1 MDLWLICSLDALA
14 SSLNCSARFL
24 RYILYANGG
33 PDSHYYSFSI
43 PKKSGGIRVIS
54 APDDRLKWLQKQINL
69 LFLEQLQCSEHASK
83 VAHGFVKNKSI
94 ITNASRHVRKKI
106 VIKIDIADYFDS
118 IHFGRVKGFFEK
130 NKDFLLQENIAQA
143 LANLVCFKG
152 RLPQG
157 APTSPIISNLI
168 SAAMDL
174 HLVKLAKKYHF
185 DYTRYADDMTFS
197 TNDIKTVSKTDL
209 FLEELRY
216 EVEKAGFLI
225 NPQKTRIIYNDSQQ
239 KVTGLIVNKKIN
251 IDRVFYKETRAMA
264 CNVYQ
269 GKEILINGKPGTLN
283 QLEGRFSFIYHIINS
298 ASNTD
303 GNSKKWF
310 KLNTKEKDYRCFLL
324 YKFFYNNSKPLIIP
338 EGKTDIVYIKTALK
352 ALIKDY
358 PDLVQCENGK
368 YIYSISFLNRSDTLG
383 DILGFIEGADAMIN
397 IYNYY
402 YEFAAFCKKKKYDI
416 KSRNPAMLLF
426 DNEKQSEKPLKKF
439 LEKKQTI
446 KEKLKT
452 QDYAL
457 LKPNTGLYVLCCPLV
472 DGKRESEIED
482 LFEESVLNTLINGR
496 EFDRTGKKDKD
507 KYYNKTI
514 FAEYVRKNYQSINF
528 DGFRPLLDNIQAIIA
543 EYRA

>member
-1 MDLWLICSLDALA
+1 M
-14 SSLNCSARFL
+14 
-24 RYILYANGG
+24 
-33 PDSHYYSFSI
+33 
-43 PKKSGGIRVIS
+43 
-54 APDDRLKWLQKQINL
+54 
-69 LFLEQLQCSEHASK
+69 
-83 VAHGFVKNKSI
+83 
-94 ITNASRHVRKKI
+94 
-106 VIKIDIADYFDS
+106 
-118 IHFGRVKGFFEK
+118 
-130 NKDFLLQENIAQA
+130 
-143 LANLVCFKG
+143 
-152 RLPQG
+152 
-157 APTSPIISNLI
+157 
-168 SAAMDL
+168 
-174 HLVKLAKKYHF
+174 
-185 DYTRYADDMTFS
+185 
-197 TNDIKTVSKTDL
+197 
-209 FLEELRY
+209 
-216 EVEKAGFLI
+216 
-225 NPQKTRIIYNDSQQ
+225 
-239 KVTGLIVNKKIN
+239 
-251 IDRVFYKETRAMA
+251 
-264 CNVYQ
+264 
-269 GKEILINGKPGTLN
+269 N